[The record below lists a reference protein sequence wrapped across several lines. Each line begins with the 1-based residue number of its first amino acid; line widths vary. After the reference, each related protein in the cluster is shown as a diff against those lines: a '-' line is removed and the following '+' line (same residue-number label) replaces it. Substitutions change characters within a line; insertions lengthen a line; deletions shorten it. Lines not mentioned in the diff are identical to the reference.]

1 MTMRTY
7 LLALGIV
14 ALAVPAAA
22 LADDPGQSEKSPA
35 QMCAAERTAMT
46 AQNFKTAYGTNKN
59 KSNAFGKCVS
69 KKTNETQE
77 NRASAAKLCK
87 AEQGDPN
94 FAASHDG
101 KTFEQAYGTSK
112 NGSNAFGKCVSKQA
126 RVATEEHHEEIVNAA
141 KACKSMRK
149 NDAAGFAGTFG
160 TKKNAFGKCVSKHAH
175 GE

>member
-1 MTMRTY
+1 MRKY

-22 LADDPGQSEKSPA
+22 LAQDPGQPMSSATE
-35 QMCAAERTAMT
+35 MCADERTAMT
-46 AQNFKTAYGTNKN
+46 LQNFKIAYGTNKN

-69 KKTNETQE
+69 KKSNETE
-77 NRASAAKLCK
+77 GNRANAAKLCK

-101 KTFEQAYGTSK
+101 KTFKQAYGTNTS
-112 NGSNAFGKCVSKQA
+112 GSNAFGKCVSKQA
-126 RVATEEHHEEIVNAA
+126 HLLTEEHHEEIVNAA
-141 KACKSMRK
+141 KKCKSMRK

-160 TKKNAFGKCVSKHAH
+160 TKKNAFGKCVSKYAR